1 MSLSA
6 DAGRPWRTLRQ
17 VDRRL
22 LKDARLQAHSAVQWL
37 ARAARCYISPLPD
50 DAHTNLGWD
59 DSADGFVTQPL
70 RGGSWLSLNI
80 ASLTLALHDNR
91 QALPFSLHRRTD
103 VEVRR
108 WLGEQLVT
116 RGMDATALDRPSPYA
131 IPERQPVEGA
141 PYDAVDL
148 SDGLTELAAWFANAK
163 RSLEPIGARASARKL
178 EASDVRCW
186 PHHFDIATLI
196 SFPARN
202 GQTAYVGAGL
212 SPGDGHYDEPY
223 YYVSVYPKPDPAA
236 LPELPESSH
245 WHTHEFT
252 AAIVPAHCILALK
265 DAQLETTEI
274 LKTAVDHAINLLA

>member
-6 DAGRPWRTLRQ
+6 DADRPWRTLRH

-37 ARAARCYISPLPD
+37 AHAARSYISPLPD

-59 DSADGFVTQPL
+59 DGADGFVTHPL
-70 RGGSWLSLNI
+70 QDGSWLSLNI
-80 ASLTLALHDNR
+80 VSLTLSLHDNR
-91 QALPFSLHRRTD
+91 RALPFSLHGRTD
-103 VEVRR
+103 AQLRR

-116 RGMDATALDRPSPYA
+116 RGMDANALDRPSPYA
-131 IPERQPVEGA
+131 IPDHQPVEGA
-141 PYDAVDL
+141 AYDAVDV
-148 SDGLTELAAWFANAK
+148 SDGLTELAAWFANAE
-163 RSLEPIGARASARKL
+163 RLLEAICVRARAGKL

-196 SFPARN
+196 SFPARD
-202 GQTAYVGAGL
+202 GQTGYVGAGL
-212 SPGDGHYDEPY
+212 SPGDGYYDEPY
-223 YYVSVYPKPDPAA
+223 FYVSVYPKPDPVA

-252 AAIVPAHCILALK
+252 AAIVPAHRILALK
-265 DAQLETTEI
+265 DAQSETMKL